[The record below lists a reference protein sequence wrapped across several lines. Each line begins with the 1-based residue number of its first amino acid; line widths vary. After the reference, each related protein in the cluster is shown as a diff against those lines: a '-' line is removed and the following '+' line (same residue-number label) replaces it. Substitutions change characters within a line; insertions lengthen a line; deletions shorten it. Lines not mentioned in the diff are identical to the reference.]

1 LRIAGGKCGS
11 LHFGRSLEANDL
23 GPDDEVWF
31 RWSDFG
37 SLKAAAP
44 SVETQCFGCVF
55 FYDLR
60 LAQAGLEQKQIL
72 RLTTPKFKKTLG
84 APFAQ
89 DDRPEISR
97 S

>member
-1 LRIAGGKCGS
+1 VDATFGLRI
-11 LHFGRSLEANDL
+11 LYDFRS
-23 GPDDEVWF
+23 
-31 RWSDFG
+31 
-37 SLKAAAP
+37 
-44 SVETQCFGCVF
+44 
-55 FYDLR
+55 
-60 LAQAGLEQKQIL
+60 AQAGLEQKQIL